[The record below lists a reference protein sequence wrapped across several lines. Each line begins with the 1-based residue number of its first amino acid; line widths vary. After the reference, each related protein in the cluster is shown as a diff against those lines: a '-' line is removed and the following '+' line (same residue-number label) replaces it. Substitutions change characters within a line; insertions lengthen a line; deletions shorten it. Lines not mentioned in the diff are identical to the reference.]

1 MRDLSRPMD
10 PSKNTG
16 HGPLRGRFLVRLSPR
31 VIFGFHPLFLVLVFL
46 LGCNRT
52 REEGRELS
60 LQADSTESP
69 TLSYLALGDSY
80 TIGEGVDST
89 GRWPV
94 RLAEDLRKEGM
105 PLEDPAIVAR
115 TGWTTDELAAG
126 IDSTNLH
133 PPYDLVSLLIGVN
146 NQYRGRGV
154 DEFRREFRDLLSR
167 AVGFAGGDSGRVLV
181 LSIPDWGVTPFAEDR
196 EREEVGR
203 AIDAF
208 NEVVRDETRKVGA
221 RFVDVTGVSRR
232 LEGNPEAV
240 TTDGLHPSESQYAR
254 WVDLAL
260 PVVRAMFGPGE
271 GEGRPRG

>member
-1 MRDLSRPMD
+1 MRHLSRPRD
-10 PSKNTG
+10 TSRNTW
-16 HGPLRGRFLVRLSPR
+16 HGPLRGTFLVRLSPR
-31 VIFGFHPLFLVLVFL
+31 VFLGFHPLLLVLVFL
-46 LGCNRT
+46 LGCGRT

-60 LQADSTESP
+60 LQADSTEPP
-69 TLSYLALGDSY
+69 TFSYLALGDSY
-80 TIGEGVDST
+80 TIGEGVDSA

-94 RLAEDLRKEGM
+94 RLAEELRKEGV
-105 PLEDPAIVAR
+105 PLEDPVIVAR

-154 DEFRREFRDLLSR
+154 DEFREEFRDLLSR
-167 AVGFAGGDSGRVLV
+167 AAGFAGGDPGRVLV
-181 LSIPDWGVTPFAEDR
+181 LSIPDWGVTPFAE
-196 EREEVGR
+196 EGKAEEIGR

-208 NEVVRDETRKVGA
+208 NEVVRDETREVGA

-232 LEGNPEAV
+232 LERDPEAV
-240 TTDGLHPSESQYAR
+240 TTDGLHPSETQYAR
-254 WVDLAL
+254 WVDVAL
-260 PVVRAMFGPGE
+260 PVVRAIFGPGE